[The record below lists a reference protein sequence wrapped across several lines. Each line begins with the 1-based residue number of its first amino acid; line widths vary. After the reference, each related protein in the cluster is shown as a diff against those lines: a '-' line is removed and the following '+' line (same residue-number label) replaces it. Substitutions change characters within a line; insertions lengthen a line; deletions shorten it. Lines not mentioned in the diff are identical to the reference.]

1 MIMNTCYPK
10 MNINAFVSNAGPLLR
25 SAKRP
30 FPMSSF
36 NWLCSIS
43 PREGGRGAWDLD
55 QTPNRSDQAPNRSY
69 TRRPSRHTPPS
80 RDQDEQ
86 GGPRR
91 SPRGGHPGRGRE
103 FPDRGQERDTGYP
116 EERRAS
122 YREREQA
129 DGQRG
134 ERQGFNRDSY
144 QYHARGRREDYN
156 AGQTQWSGRRDS
168 RQQGYIENEEPSVVQ
183 RALAAEDDDLLYGV
197 TPVLLALLAGRR
209 TRFEALYV
217 QEGRGASRASDVAGP
232 AKKAD
237 NDAAFERV
245 MTMATGKQI
254 EIIRLDKGDLNML
267 SRNRPHQGLVL
278 QTSKLEY
285 EDLKALPKVDAE
297 TVNSR
302 GVPPCYLVLDEV
314 TDPQNAGALLR
325 SAHFLGADGV
335 IACRRNSCRLSPV
348 VSKASAGA
356 LEMMRVQGVSSMP
369 RFLKTASQDGWQ
381 VIGTALT
388 KDAVNA
394 KSITLDR
401 PTLVV
406 MGSEGHGLRTM
417 VRNACD
423 MLVRIEGSRDE
434 DIARDLGLASNPVDS
449 LNVSVA
455 GALAL
460 YQLLG
465 R

>member
-1 MIMNTCYPK
+1 
-10 MNINAFVSNAGPLLR
+10 MNINAFVSNAAPLLR
-25 SAKRP
+25 RVKPPLPISRA
-30 FPMSSF
+30 S
-36 NWLCSIS
+36 WLCSIS
-43 PREGGRGAWDLD
+43 PREGKRGAWDLD
-55 QTPNRSDQAPNRSY
+55 ETPNRSY
-69 TRRPSRHTPPS
+69 TRRPPGSNPPS
-80 RDQDEQ
+80 QENKDQE
-86 GGPRR
+86 GPRHSQQGR
-91 SPRGGHPGRGRE
+91 HLERRGDFSDRRRQNSDEGYPKQPGNYRGREQSSFQRRERGDFDRESYQYGGRGRHDE
-103 FPDRGQERDTGYP
+103 YG
-116 EERRAS
+116 S
-122 YREREQA
+122 
-129 DGQRG
+129 
-134 ERQGFNRDSY
+134 
-144 QYHARGRREDYN
+144 
-156 AGQTQWSGRRDS
+156 GQTQWSGRRNL
-168 RQQGYIENEEPSVVQ
+168 RQQDYAEDDEPSIVQ
-183 RALAAEDDDLLYGV
+183 RALAVEDDDLLYGI
-197 TPVLLALLAGRR
+197 TPVLLALMAGRR

-217 QEGRGASRASDVAGP
+217 QDGRGGNNGNERAGP

-245 MTMATGKQI
+245 LTIATGKQI

-278 QTSKLEY
+278 QSSKLDY

-335 IACRRNSCRLSPV
+335 IACRRNSCRLTPV

-356 LEMMRVQGVSSMP
+356 LEMMRVQGVASMP
-369 RFLKTASQDGWQ
+369 RFLRAAAQDGWY
-381 VIGTALT
+381 VVGTALT

-394 KSITLDR
+394 KSVTLDR

-417 VRNACD
+417 VRDACD
-423 MLVRIEGSRDE
+423 VLVRIEGSRDG
-434 DIARDLGLASNPVDS
+434 DIARDLGLANDPVDS